1 LDEIVQKNEKG
12 FSMTHLILSVAN
24 HIARI
29 TLNRPEVRNA
39 FNDDVIAELTQAFK
53 DMGANP
59 DVRCIVLAAE
69 GSAFCAGADLNWMR
83 RMADYSYNE
92 NLADAGH
99 LAQMLHTIAVCPK
112 PTVARVH
119 GDVYAGGTGLV
130 AVCDMAVAV
139 DTAQFCISEVKIGLV
154 PATISP
160 YLIRAMG
167 VRAAQRYW
175 LTAERFSAV
184 EARRMGLISEVIT
197 IDALDATVDKLCN
210 ALCLAS
216 PDAVRATKK
225 LIDAVIDKPITHE
238 LIAHTVKEIAS
249 IRTSPQGREGVQ
261 AFLQKRLP
269 SWIQQS

>member
-1 LDEIVQKNEKG
+1 
-12 FSMTHLILSVAN
+12 MTQLIISVV
-24 HIARI
+24 HHVGRI
-29 TLNRPEVRNA
+29 TLNRPDVRNA

-92 NLADAGH
+92 NLEDAGK
-99 LAQMLHTIAVCPK
+99 LATMLHTIASCPK
-112 PTVARVH
+112 PTIARVQ

-130 AVCDMAVAV
+130 AACDIAVAAE
-139 DTAQFCISEVKIGLV
+139 TAQFCVSEVKIGLA

-167 VRAAQRYW
+167 VRASQRYW
-175 LTAERFSAV
+175 LTAERFSAA
-184 EARRMGLISEVIT
+184 EARRIGLVSEVT
-197 IDALDATVDKLCN
+197 SMDALDVAVDKLCK

-216 PDAVRATKK
+216 PEGVRATKR
-225 LIDAVIDKPITHE
+225 LIESVVERPITHE
-238 LIAHTVKEIAS
+238 LIAHTVKEIAVA
-249 IRTSPQGREGVQ
+249 RTTPEGREGVQ

-269 SWIQQS
+269 NWI